1 MERIPLTQ
9 EGKERLQKEL
19 KEMKTVKRPE
29 IVSAIEEA
37 RAHGDLKENAEYHAA
52 KDAQGKLEAKI
63 RTYEDQ
69 LSRAQVID
77 TKNLSTE
84 RVVFGLTVVVF
95 DTTSEEEKQYQI
107 VGDLESDI
115 DQGKLSVLSP
125 IAKALIGKE
134 EGDAV
139 TVKTPGG
146 SRELEIIEIKNE
158 SV

>member
-1 MERIPLTQ
+1 MERVPLTF

-19 KEMKTVKRPE
+19 KNMKAVQRPE
-29 IVSAIEEA
+29 IISAIEEA

-52 KDAQGKLEAKI
+52 KDAQGKLEARI
-63 RTYEDQ
+63 LTFEDQ

-77 TKNLSTE
+77 PKNLSTE
-84 RVVFGLTVVVF
+84 RVVFGLVVRVF
-95 DTTSEEEKQYQI
+95 DEESEEEKSYQI

-134 EGDAV
+134 EGDGV
-139 TVKTPGG
+139 SVKTPGG
-146 SRELEIIEIKNE
+146 LRTLEIIEI
-158 SV
+158 SHA

>member
-1 MERIPLTQ
+1 MERVPLTR
-9 EGKERLQKEL
+9 EGKERLQAEL
-19 KEMKTVKRPE
+19 KHMKNVQRPE
-29 IVSAIEEA
+29 IVTAIEEA

-52 KDAQGKLEAKI
+52 KEAQGKLEARI
-63 RTYEDQ
+63 LMFSDQ

-77 TKNLSTE
+77 PSSLDND
-84 RVVFGLTVVVF
+84 RVVFGLVVRVF
-95 DTTSEEEKQYQI
+95 DENDEQEKEYQI

-115 DQGKLSVLSP
+115 EKGRLSVLSP

-146 SRELEIIEIKNE
+146 TRNLEIIEIKHP
-158 SV
+158 

>member
-1 MERIPLTQ
+1 MMERVPLTR
-9 EGKERLQKEL
+9 EGKERLQAEL
-19 KEMKTVKRPE
+19 KHMKNVQRPE
-29 IVSAIEEA
+29 IVTAIEEA

-52 KDAQGKLEAKI
+52 KEAQGKLEARI
-63 RTYEDQ
+63 LMFSDQ

-77 TKNLSTE
+77 PSSLDND
-84 RVVFGLTVVVF
+84 RVVFGLVVRVF
-95 DTTSEEEKQYQI
+95 DENDEQEKEYQI

-115 DQGKLSVLSP
+115 EKGRLSVLSP

-146 SRELEIIEIKNE
+146 TRNLEIIEIRHP
-158 SV
+158 

>member
-1 MERIPLTQ
+1 MKRVPLTK
-9 EGKERLQKEL
+9 EGKDRLQEEL
-19 KEMKTVKRPE
+19 KNMKNVQRPE

-52 KDAQGKLEAKI
+52 KDAQGKLEARI
-63 RTYEDQ
+63 LQFEDQ

-77 TKNLSTE
+77 PTTLDTE
-84 RVVFGLTVVVF
+84 RVVFGLKVRVF
-95 DTTSEEEKQYQI
+95 DETDETEKEYQI

-115 DQGKLSVLSP
+115 EQGKLSVLSP

-146 SRELEIIEIKNE
+146 SRVLEIVEINHP
-158 SV
+158 